1 MKAPI
6 GWMAR
11 NHVAANLLMGFLV
24 LSGLLTLVGTKK
36 ETFPEFSLDVIQV
49 QIPYLGAS
57 PAEVEVGVVSRIEE
71 RLIGIEGI
79 DRVTS
84 TAAEG
89 MASIRLELQLGAHVE
104 QVLEDVK
111 NEVDRIETLPVETE
125 KPVISELLRRN
136 RVIDVVLYGNVSE
149 KALKVAAE
157 RVRDDLRSEP
167 GISQVELTGIR
178 PDEISIEVSE
188 RTLREHGLSL
198 AQVTDAVRRA
208 SANLPGGSVKS
219 EEGEILIRTQGLKYS
234 GLEYEEIVVSTQ
246 ANGSELRIADIAQ
259 VIDGFEDTD
268 LISRFNGKPAAVVQ
282 VYRIGEQSALQ
293 VAETVH
299 AYLTGVTQRGSLPA
313 GIDIGYSRDDTK
325 ILNSRIDLLLRN
337 ARLGIIL
344 VFICLSLFLDLR
356 LAFWVMM
363 GIPISFLGS
372 FVLMQPFDASINML
386 SLFAF
391 IVALGMVVDDAI
403 IVGEN
408 IYAQRERGS
417 GFVRAAVDGTLE
429 VGTPVVFSILTSI
442 AAFTPLFFVDG
453 MMGKFMGVIPVIVI
467 AVLLLSLIESLFIL
481 PAHLSS
487 KGSLTFIGVVSAVA
501 FLSMFTFGGS
511 VSTLQAAMIAALL
524 LVFVLFHN
532 RLTAWFTSQLRHFI
546 DHQYTNTLRLALN
559 HPGSTVAV
567 GVTILLITVG
577 WIAGGHTKFVFMPQI
592 ESDYVTISIGMPVG
606 TTARQSEAIVKKV
619 ESAALEVRDEYD
631 ALAAADSPSLFRNV
645 FSFVG
650 AQPLAGATRMG
661 ANGSGSSAHLAEVG
675 IELLPSEERDVGSD
689 EIARRIR
696 ETVGELAG
704 PESIT
709 FTSSLFSAGNDIE
722 MQLASKD
729 FDQLLQAVERLKAEI
744 GGYPGTSDIQDS
756 FQEGKV
762 EMKLALKERARSLGL
777 TLTDLGRQVREGFYG
792 AQALRV
798 QRGRDDVRVMVRY
811 PEAER
816 RSLTNIEQMRIRT
829 PDGTQVPFSEVAE
842 VSVGRGYANIQRAD
856 GHRVVSVSADVDEKA
871 ANPDEINADLGDRFL
886 PTLQQDYPGL
896 SYSYEGQERERQDSF
911 DSLGRGFVV
920 ALFVIYALLAIP
932 FRSYTQPLV
941 VMLAIPFSMVGA
953 VWGHVL
959 MGLDLAL
966 LSMFGIVALSGVVVN
981 DSLVLLSFYNQL
993 LGAGMERR
1001 EALVE
1006 AGKQRFRAILLTSL
1020 TTFFGLLPMILERSV
1035 QAQFLIPMAVSLGFG
1050 ILFATAIILIGV
1062 PTTMLIL
1069 GDVLE
1074 FYGHGERL
1082 DQDEEGI
1089 DGVGA
1094 MTSPTTAG

>member
-1 MKAPI
+1 
-6 GWMAR
+6 MAR

-24 LSGLLTLVGTKK
+24 LSGLLALLGTTK
-36 ETFPEFSLDVIQV
+36 ETFPEFSLDVIQIQV
-49 QIPYLGAS
+49 PYLGAS
-57 PAEVEVGVVSRIEE
+57 PAEVEAGVVSRIEE
-71 RLIGIEGI
+71 RLIGIDGV
-79 DRVTS
+79 DRITS

-89 MASIRLELQLGAHVE
+89 VGSIRLELELGADVD

-111 NEVDRIETLPVETE
+111 NEVDRIETLPEETE
-125 KPVISELLRRN
+125 QPVISELLRRN
-136 RVIDVVLYGNVSE
+136 RVIDVVLYGDVSE

-157 RVRDDLRSEP
+157 RVRDDLRNEP

-188 RTLREHGLSL
+188 RALREYGLSL
-198 AQVTDAVRRA
+198 GQVTGAVRRA
-208 SANLPGGSVKS
+208 SADLPGGSVKS
-219 EEGEILIRTQGLKYS
+219 EDGEILIRTQGLLYT
-234 GLEYEEIVVSTQ
+234 GLEYENIVVLTQ
-246 ANGSELRIADIAQ
+246 PDGSEVRLADIAI

-268 LISRFNGKPAAVVQ
+268 LINRFNGRPAAVVQ
-282 VYRIGEQSALQ
+282 VYRIGAQSALE

-299 AYLTGVTQRGSLPA
+299 GYMASVRQRDSLPA
-313 GIDIGYSRDDTK
+313 GIEIGYSRDDTR

-403 IVGEN
+403 IIGEN
-408 IYAQRERGS
+408 IYAHREKEKPLAQ
-417 GFVRAAVDGTLE
+417 AALDATLE
-429 VGTPVVFSILTSI
+429 VGTPVVFSILTSV

-487 KGSLTFIGVVSAVA
+487 RGSLVFIGIISA
-501 FLSMFTFGGS
+501 LSFAAMFTFGGS
-511 VSTLQAAMIAALL
+511 VGPVQAVMIAALL
-524 LVFVLFHN
+524 LIFILFHN
-532 RLTAWFTSQLRHFI
+532 RLTAWFSDQLHRFI
-546 DHQYTNTLRLALN
+546 HKQYANTLHLALDR
-559 HPGSTVAV
+559 PGATVAV
-567 GVTILLITVG
+567 GIAVLLITIG
-577 WIAGGHTKFVFMPQI
+577 WLAGGHTKFVFMPQI
-592 ESDYVTISIGMPVG
+592 ESDFVTISVAMPVG
-606 TTARQSEAIVKKV
+606 TTAGQSEAVVKKI
-619 ESAALEVRDEYD
+619 ELAALQVRDEYD
-631 ALAAADSPSLFRNV
+631 ALRGPDESSLFRNIS
-645 FSFVG
+645 SFVG
-650 AQPLAGATRMG
+650 AQPLAGAMRMG
-661 ANGSGSSAHLAEVG
+661 MSGAGSSAHLAEVG

-689 EIARRIR
+689 EIARRVR
-696 ETVGELAG
+696 AELGEIAG

-709 FTSSLFSAGNDIE
+709 FTSSLFSAGNDVQI
-722 MQLASKD
+722 QLSSKD
-729 FDQLLQAVERLKAEI
+729 FDQLLQAVDRLKEEI
-744 GGYPGTSDIQDS
+744 GNYPGTSDIQDS

-762 EMKLALKERARSLGL
+762 EMKLSLKERARTLGL
-777 TLTDLGRQVREGFYG
+777 TLTDLGRQVRQGFYG
-792 AQALRV
+792 DQALRV

-816 RSLTNIEQMRIRT
+816 RSLTDIEAMRIRA
-829 PDGTQVPFSEVAE
+829 PDGTEVPFSEVAE
-842 VSVGRGYANIQRAD
+842 ASVGRGYANIQRAD
-856 GHRVVSVSADVDEKA
+856 GHRVVSVSADIDEKA

-886 PTLQQDYPGL
+886 PMLQQDYPEL

-911 DSLGRGFVV
+911 ASLGRGFIV
-920 ALFVIYALLAIP
+920 AIFAIYALLAIP

-941 VMLAIPFSMVGA
+941 VMIAIPFGMVGA

-959 MGLDLAL
+959 MGLDMAL
-966 LSMFGIVALSGVVVN
+966 LSMFGIVALSGVIVN

-993 LGAGMERR
+993 VGAGMDRR
-1001 EALVE
+1001 DALVE
-1006 AGKQRFRAILLTSL
+1006 AGRQRFRAILLTSL

-1050 ILFATAIILIGV
+1050 ILFGTAIILVGV
-1062 PTTMLIL
+1062 PVSMLIL
-1069 GDVLE
+1069 GNVLE
-1074 FYGHGERL
+1074 FYSYR
-1082 DQDEEGI
+1082 EGVTRE
-1089 DGVGA
+1089 DDPKA
-1094 MTSPTTAG
+1094 ESAA